1 MKFNSLFAIAAL
13 VAAIFTAPSARAEV
27 GTESAGITNVIPG
40 AATNAIA
47 GTSIKVANQE
57 LVAAQIVTVGAGT
70 NAFSAF
76 YTLERSMDGTTWET
90 TPLISIVMPH
100 TAVATNVLFTNF
112 TASQLG
118 AAGYIRVKGVG
129 NTNVAALT
137 NTFYFVKKKVSVDAD

>member
-1 MKFNSLFAIAAL
+1 MKFKYLIAIAAL
-13 VAAIFTAPSARAEV
+13 IAAIFTAPSASAEV

-70 NAFSAF
+70 NSFSSF

-100 TAVATNVLFTNF
+100 TAVVTNVLFTNF
-112 TASQLG
+112 TSSQLG

-129 NTNVAALT
+129 NTNVANLT
-137 NTFYFVKKKVSVDAD
+137 NTFTFVKKKVSVDAD